1 MNIKDIARLA
11 GVSPATVSKVI
22 HQKDEA
28 ISAATRAKVLA
39 VIEEH
44 KYQPYKEIIREH
56 ERRSGLL
63 AVVTDMVTRESMLLI
78 NELTRAFAR
87 AGFALIVLPYSA
99 AEAEGVVASLRRQ
112 HVEAVIALTSESPA
126 LLAKLTLE
134 KIPVLALNATEEG
147 MVALEP
153 VQAQTASAMTA
164 YILALGHRSIV
175 AIGDDGALW
184 QRNFEQVLHAEGASA
199 GRVMPTSVLAGSL
212 DFWLTKECTAVLC
225 SDMRTARAASEV
237 LRRHGL
243 RVPQDISVAS
253 LTADGAELLAQSITA
268 MAINYPAYAGAISR
282 SVLTALGVSAPEV
295 GRADALLYQLQPGD
309 STAIPASSRR
319 GKKIVAIGSINM
331 DCSIYLPHLPAIG
344 ENLTALQVLQ
354 TPGGKGANQAVG
366 VARLGA
372 EAYLIGAVGRDAAS
386 RTIFNDLQKN
396 HVHRGGIIFDGA
408 LDTGT
413 AYINVSM
420 AGESSIVI
428 AAGANSL
435 MDAAAIEAKAAMLAG
450 ASFALISTEIPLA
463 AVTAAINECERRA
476 IPVILKPANIESLPP
491 ELLTKID
498 YLVPSRRELELLVPN
513 GGSLEQRAK
522 SLIAAG
528 VKNVIVTLGASGCL
542 LCTEGLRHYFPAMD
556 IEPVDT
562 TGGADAFISALAVYL
577 SEGMEL
583 ATAIG
588 FATYNAGLCVAGH
601 GVQPAMPLRARL
613 EAYREE
619 IIARFVIGGKKNE

>member
-1 MNIKDIARLA
+1 M
-11 GVSPATVSKVI
+11 
-22 HQKDEA
+22 
-28 ISAATRAKVLA
+28 
-39 VIEEH
+39 
-44 KYQPYKEIIREH
+44 
-56 ERRSGLL
+56 
-63 AVVTDMVTRESMLLI
+63 
-78 NELTRAFAR
+78 
-87 AGFALIVLPYSA
+87 
-99 AEAEGVVASLRRQ
+99 
-112 HVEAVIALTSESPA
+112 
-126 LLAKLTLE
+126 KLTLE

-147 MVALEP
+147 LVALEP

-164 YILALGHRSIV
+164 YLLALGHRSIV

-184 QRNFEQVLHAEGASA
+184 QRSFEQVLHAEGASA

-225 SDMRTARAASEV
+225 SDMRTARVASEV
-237 LRRHGL
+237 LRSHGL

-253 LTADGAELLAQSITA
+253 LTADGAEFLAQCITA
-268 MAINYPAYAGAISR
+268 TAINYPAYAGLISQ
-282 SVLTALGVSAPEV
+282 SVLAALGVSV
-295 GRADALLYQLQPGD
+295 QKGRAAGLLYQLQPGD

-331 DCSIYLPHLPAIG
+331 DCSIYLPHLPAVG

-435 MDAAAIEAKAAMLAG
+435 MDAAAIAAKAEILTG

-476 IPVILKPANIESLPP
+476 IPVILKPANIESLPA

-522 SLIAAG
+522 RLIAAG

-542 LCTEGLRHYFPAMD
+542 LCTEGLRQYFPAMD